1 MHNFNNHLLCRRMQ
15 IPVRYPN
22 IQNTALR
29 NIMDTNNKTS
39 LAAQQIQ
46 TGLPTIKDTKL
57 KSNTIIL
64 CEEN

>member
-1 MHNFNNHLLCRRMQ
+1 MQ